1 MKKQILLRSALGF
14 PLGVC
19 ISNGILLI
27 FAVCFGEYFP
37 CAPDCAA
44 RFGSEV
50 AGAAVQFFRTGGGGL
65 CRKFG
70 HLGGG
75 VVESAPSHRH
85 ALLHHNAHI
94 LGGVAA
100 AGMVRTEPV
109 GGAVLSGHFPR
120 HLCQHLAEPVFCLP
134 AEDREDQP
142 ESAAIKNGRSAP
154 RTPPVVLSYGEFWV
168 RTCLHKRIHVYFL

>member
-50 AGAAVQFFRTGGGGL
+50 AGAAVQFFLSGL
-65 CRKFG
+65 
-70 HLGGG
+70 
-75 VVESAPSHRH
+75 V
-85 ALLHHNAHI
+85 
-94 LGGVAA
+94 
-100 AGMVRTEPV
+100 
-109 GGAVLSGHFPR
+109 GAVFAGSS
-120 HLCQHLAEPVFCLP
+120 V
-134 AEDREDQP
+134 
-142 ESAAIKNGRSAP
+142 I
-154 RTPPVVLSYGEFWV
+154 
-168 RTCLHKRIHVYFL
+168 

>member
-50 AGAAVQFFRTGGGGL
+50 AGAAVQFFLSGL
-65 CRKFG
+65 VGAVFAG
-70 HLGGG
+70 SS
-75 VVESAPSHRH
+75 VIWEVESWS
-85 ALLHHNAHI
+85 LLRATDTHFCI
-94 LGGVAA
+94 TTPTFWVVSLLLGWCGLNLW
-100 AGMVRTEPV
+100 
-109 GGAVLSGHFPR
+109 GA
-120 HLCQHLAEPVFCLP
+120 
-134 AEDREDQP
+134 
-142 ESAAIKNGRSAP
+142 
-154 RTPPVVLSYGEFWV
+154 LSYLGIFLAIYVSIW
-168 RTCLHKRIHVYFL
+168 LSQYFAYRRKIEKINRNLPQ

>member
-50 AGAAVQFFRTGGGGL
+50 AGAAEKVFLSGL
-65 CRKFG
+65 VGAVFAG
-70 HLGGG
+70 NMN
-75 VVESAPSHRH
+75 
-85 ALLHHNAHI
+85 ALIFSL
-94 LGGVAA
+94 LGGVTAMGVMIA
-100 AGMVRTEPV
+100 LSRLKRLSVYGVSV
-109 GGAVLSGHFPR
+109 GGAAAHNCGQVAAAVLTLGNTAPLYYLPVLLGVSLFTGALTGLIAACLFR
-120 HLCQHLAEPVFCLP
+120 ALAHTRLWGV
-134 AEDREDQP
+134 
-142 ESAAIKNGRSAP
+142 
-154 RTPPVVLSYGEFWV
+154 
-168 RTCLHKRIHVYFL
+168 